1 MGTKGDLLVKRGFRK
16 NYRQE
21 PMEAM
26 KVVVHNND
34 ITKALRTLK
43 KKLQNEGVFNELRE
57 RTSFKTR
64 GERRR
69 LEIARCLASNP
80 NFILLDEPLAGI
92 DPIAVNDIKE
102 LILNLIT
109 SKLKM
114 KKKIDAK
121 ETQEALL
128 NIETNGLDIDEEL
141 NNKILN
147 LDRQFLHAKQLGFN
161 HPTTNERLEFS
172 SIKPVLEL

>member
-1 MGTKGDLLVKRGFRK
+1 MKRGFRK

-69 LEIARCLASNP
+69 LEKA
-80 NFILLDEPLAGI
+80 AGRRRYLR
-92 DPIAVNDIKE
+92 NQQ
-102 LILNLIT
+102 
-109 SKLKM
+109 KLK
-114 KKKIDAK
+114 
-121 ETQEALL
+121 ESR
-128 NIETNGLDIDEEL
+128 GY
-141 NNKILN
+141 
-147 LDRQFLHAKQLGFN
+147 
-161 HPTTNERLEFS
+161 
-172 SIKPVLEL
+172 